1 MSIKCLLVGL
11 GNIGFKYDSNLE
23 DKTVHLTHART
34 IGSLE
39 NFELVYGIDRDLEL
53 CEDFK
58 NKLGMDTFSKISDLP
73 SDTQI
78 DLVIIATPTNTHLEI
93 FREVAT
99 LNPRVILLEKPAS
112 SSSVEI
118 QIMKDIALEK
128 GIETFVNYQRNYHS
142 VFRDISKQLDDST
155 FPGPYTLVGWFNQ
168 GLLHTGSHMLA
179 LWQLL
184 FPKAFMDIEL
194 EDLVKGDLRIHKGS
208 PSMTLVPVDH
218 FEGSFFSFEMLGSR
232 NQLRYDSHLG
242 LVKISNISQSKLYS
256 AEKTLQAPNSEILLH
271 EESCLWQVYFEI
283 QKFLIGEPCYHSSL
297 DDSIQMLEIIKAIE
311 GS

>member
-23 DKTVHLTHART
+23 DKTVHLTHAKT

-39 NFELVYGIDRDLEL
+39 DFELVYGIDSDLGL

-58 NKLGMDTFSKISDLP
+58 NKLGVDTFTKISDLP
-73 SDTQI
+73 YDAQI
-78 DLVIIATPTNTHLEI
+78 DVVIIATPTDTHLETY
-93 FREVAT
+93 REVAT

-112 SSSVEI
+112 SSSIEI
-118 QIMKDIALEK
+118 QIMKDISIRK

-142 VFRDISKQLDDST
+142 VFQDLSKQLNDST
-155 FPGPYTLVGWFNQ
+155 FPGPFTLIGWFNN
-168 GLLHTGSHMLA
+168 GLLHSGSHMLA

-184 FPKAFMDIEL
+184 FPKTFSDIEIG
-194 EDLVKGDLRIHKGS
+194 DLVKGDFRIHKNS
-208 PSMTLVPVDH
+208 PFMTLVPVDH

-242 LVKISNISQSKLYS
+242 IFRVSDISQSNFYTT
-256 AEKTLQAPNSEILLH
+256 EQTLQAPSLEILLY
-271 EESCLWQVYFEI
+271 EESCLWQVYAEI
-283 QKFLIGEPCYHSSL
+283 QKYLMGEPYYHCSL
-297 DDSIQMLEIIKAIE
+297 EDSIQMLEIVNALE
-311 GS
+311 EF